1 MRNAIEF
8 MLSSEYRLFSQML
21 DDAEHDLIG
30 SVIED
35 LWWAQGEEI
44 ALNELFSEALDDH
57 RRKHLLSL
65 QERRLE
71 ITSRL
76 SKLRDSLDE
85 TIRQCFVK
93 RSATA

>member
-1 MRNAIEF
+1 
-8 MLSSEYRLFSQML
+8 MLSSEYRLFSNML

-57 RRKHLLSL
+57 RRKHLLDL
-65 QERRLE
+65 QKRRLE
-71 ITSRL
+71 ITTRL
-76 SKLRDSLDE
+76 ATLKERLDE
-85 TIRQCFVK
+85 TIRHCFVK
-93 RSATA
+93 ESTAV